1 MGAMKV
7 FNLRV
12 QMWLA
17 WGLVVLATLVYFLE
31 MGHQAVLRYDT
42 FKATAFDL
50 GNYDQ
55 AIWNTLH
62 GRPFQ
67 FTNQAIDW
75 YGPPTRLGVHFEPIL
90 LPLSLLYLIRS
101 DPRTLLV
108 FQTLVLALG
117 AFPVFLLARYYLP
130 RWPLLAALCVVAYL
144 LAPALLGLNIFDFHA
159 VSLATPLLLYA
170 LLALTYRRYV
180 LLVVCC
186 FLAASCKEDV
196 PLAIGLLGLVM
207 IWRYRLPRLGL
218 ALFIGGF
225 LWSALAFGVI
235 IPHFFPGQQANNF
248 WYRYETLGS
257 SPGAAIFNLLLHPW
271 LLFTTFLTVE
281 RFYYLA
287 SLIRNTGF
295 FALLAPEWLIPTL
308 PSLAVNILNTNPA
321 LYSGV
326 YHYNATII
334 PFAVIAGIIG
344 LRRFLALWA
353 DWRGEPLPPL
363 ELMVPERRGE
373 GRQGGA
379 SENEGK
385 GTMGGGGRSW
395 PAWLAKSL
403 PIERAQA
410 LRSRGQDEYL
420 RLRKLALRL
429 LQPAWWGRHWQRFCA
444 RMIPLARQINLTRL
458 QWYVMLW
465 ILVLI
470 GVNYVAEA
478 PVLNSF
484 WADHEPGPRE
494 QHIEQLLAMI
504 PPDASVSA
512 GDNLNPHLS
521 ERQRLAVFPSFTGTI
536 DGKQYTVDY
545 IIVDLNAV
553 FPEDRASTIEILNRL
568 TASGQ
573 FRLIARAEGVV
584 LLKRNSS

>member
-1 MGAMKV
+1 MKLV
-7 FNLRV
+7 NLRV
-12 QMWLA
+12 QSWLA
-17 WGLVVLATLVYFLE
+17 WGLVVLATLAYFLE
-31 MGHQAVLRYDT
+31 MSHQAVLRYDT

-90 LPLSLLYLIRS
+90 LPLALLYLIRS

-117 AFPVFLLARYYLP
+117 ALPVFLLARYYLP

-180 LLVVCC
+180 LLVLCC

-196 PLAIGLLGLVM
+196 PLAVGLLGLLM

-257 SPGAAIFNLLLHPW
+257 SPGAAIVNLLLHPW
-271 LLFTTFLTVE
+271 LLFTTFLTIE
-281 RFYYLA
+281 RVYYLA

-295 FALLAPEWLIPTL
+295 LALLAPEWLIPTL
-308 PSLAVNILNTNPA
+308 PSLAVNTLNTDPA

-334 PFAVIAGIIG
+334 PFVVLAGIVG

-353 DWRGEPLPPL
+353 NWRGEPLPPM
-363 ELMVPERRGE
+363 ELMVPERGKEKVREREQAGAAAARG
-373 GRQGGA
+373 
-379 SENEGK
+379 
-385 GTMGGGGRSW
+385 TW
-395 PAWLAKSL
+395 PAWLRWPLSL
-403 PIERAQA
+403 AAGQRLQA
-410 LRSRGQDEYL
+410 WRTGCLL
-420 RLRKLALRL
+420 RLQKLALHL
-429 LQPAWWGRHWQRFCA
+429 LRPAWWRGHWQRFCA
-444 RMIPLARQINLTRL
+444 RMIPLAQQINLTRL
-458 QWYVMLW
+458 QWYATLW
-465 ILVLI
+465 ILLLI

-478 PVLNSF
+478 PILNSF
-484 WADHEPGPRE
+484 WANHEPGPRE
-494 QHIEQLLAMI
+494 QHIEQLLSMI

-536 DGKQYTVDY
+536 DGRQYTVDY

>member
-1 MGAMKV
+1 MKL
-7 FNLRV
+7 FNLRA
-12 QMWLA
+12 QTWLA
-17 WGLVVLATLVYFLE
+17 WGLVVLATVIYFLE
-31 MGHQAVLRYDT
+31 MSHQAVLRYDT

-90 LPLSLLYLIRS
+90 LLLALLYLIRS

-130 RWPLLAALCVVAYL
+130 RWPLLAALCVIAYL

-180 LLVVCC
+180 LLVLCC

-196 PLAIGLLGLVM
+196 PLAVGLLGLLM

-257 SPGAAIFNLLLHPW
+257 SPGAAIVNLLLHPW

-295 FALLAPEWLIPTL
+295 LALLAPEWLIPTL
-308 PSLAVNILNTNPA
+308 PSLAVNVLNTDPA

-326 YHYNATII
+326 YHYNASII
-334 PFAVIAGIIG
+334 PFAVMAGIIG

-353 DWRGEPLPPL
+353 GWRGEPLPSL
-363 ELMVPERRGE
+363 ELMVPERKQEAVRDGQS
-373 GRQGGA
+373 GT
-379 SENEGK
+379 SEEESAAAGK
-385 GTMGGGGRSW
+385 HAW
-395 PAWLAKSL
+395 PVWLARFLST
-403 PIERAQA
+403 E
-410 LRSRGQDEYL
+410 RGQVLQAWGRNWYL

-429 LQPAWWGRHWQRFCA
+429 LQPAWWSRHWQRFCA

-458 QWYVMLW
+458 QWYAMLW
-465 ILVLI
+465 ILLLI

-584 LLKRNSS
+584 LLKRNSSQ

>member
-1 MGAMKV
+1 MKV

-12 QMWLA
+12 QLWLA

-31 MGHQAVLRYDT
+31 MSHQAVLRYDT

-90 LPLSLLYLIRS
+90 LLLSLLYLIRS
-101 DPRTLLV
+101 DPRTLLI

-257 SPGAAIFNLLLHPW
+257 SPGAAIVNLLLHPW
-271 LLFTTFLTVE
+271 LLFTTFFTVE

-295 FALLAPEWLIPTL
+295 FALLAPEWLIPAL

-334 PFAVIAGIIG
+334 PFAVMAGIVG

-353 DWRGEPLPPL
+353 SWRGEPLPPL
-363 ELMVPERRGE
+363 ELMVPERRRE
-373 GRQGGA
+373 GGQGGA
-379 SENEGK
+379 SEDVDEEAVS
-385 GTMGGGGRSW
+385 GGRRLW
-395 PAWLAKSL
+395 PVWLAKRL
-403 PIERAQA
+403 PMERAQA
-410 LRSRGQDEYL
+410 LRNWGQDKYL

-429 LQPAWWGRHWQRFCA
+429 LQPAWWRKQWQRFCM
-444 RMIPLARQINLTRL
+444 RMVPLARQINLTCL
-458 QWYVMLW
+458 QWYAMLW
-465 ILVLI
+465 ILLLI

-494 QHIEQLLAMI
+494 QHIQQLLAMI